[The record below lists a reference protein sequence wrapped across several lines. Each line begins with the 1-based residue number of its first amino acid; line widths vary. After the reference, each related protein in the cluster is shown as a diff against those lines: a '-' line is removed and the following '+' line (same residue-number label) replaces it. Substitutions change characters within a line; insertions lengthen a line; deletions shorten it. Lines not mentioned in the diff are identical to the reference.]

1 MKRDAAM
8 RGEEFRDDLRLA
20 TGDAVQGRAA
30 RRLLDAREL
39 APFIELDDRRAALAV
54 AQTFVIAGGAAGAA
68 LWAWGSPFVVALCV
82 AIIATQQHAL
92 FVLAHD
98 AAHYRLFASRRLNDA
113 VGRLCG
119 MLGGVSMCTYRVTHR
134 LHHNHLYGRQDPDIA
149 LNGGFPRGR
158 AYLLKKLAIDL
169 TGWTAPKTFAYF
181 FGAPSINDDT
191 NEAQRPLND
200 SSPALRQAARQD
212 RWLVAG
218 FHLAAPLACLLAGG
232 WPALLKWLVIW
243 VLPLATLLQP
253 LLRLRAVA
261 EHGAPAGYDSP
272 LRAARTNLPGSGPL
286 GWLVRGALFPH
297 HVNYHVEHHLYP
309 AVPHYRLPALHRLL
323 RSRGLLDEAEI
334 RPFTDTLRRVFAP
347 RGSIPEALRPAQGP
361 TLSKEPR

>member
-68 LWAWGSPFVVALCV
+68 LWAWGSPLVVALCV

-149 LNGGFPRGR
+149 LNGGYPRGR

-218 FHLAAPLACLLAGG
+218 FHLAAPLACLLVGG

-323 RSRGLLDEAEI
+323 RSRGLLDEAEV